1 MRLPTDVDGR
11 SVDPNLTTYSVELTT
26 KVLTRGSPSYT
37 YFDQAR
43 AIRE

>member
-1 MRLPTDVDGR
+1 M
-11 SVDPNLTTYSVELTT
+11 YSVELTT
-26 KVLTRGSPSYT
+26 KILTRGNLSYI